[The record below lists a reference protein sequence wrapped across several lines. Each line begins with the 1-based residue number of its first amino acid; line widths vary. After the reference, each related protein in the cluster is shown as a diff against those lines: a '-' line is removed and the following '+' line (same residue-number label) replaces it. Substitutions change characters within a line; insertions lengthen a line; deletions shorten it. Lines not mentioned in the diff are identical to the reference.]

1 MRSLFRSKAAHVS
14 DRIKVLPQY
23 VLPKQALTSLAGR
36 VAGAKGGAMTTR
48 LIRWFV
54 GKYGVDMAEAENPDI
69 ASYTSFNDFFTRA
82 LRPGARPLAQADFV
96 CPVDG
101 AISQFGAID
110 EHEILQ
116 AKGHT
121 FTTAQ
126 LVGGD
131 EKLAAQFAHGGF
143 ANLYLSPKDYH
154 RIHMPCDGRLTRM
167 IYVPGALFSVNPT
180 TARGVPGL
188 FARNERVVCV
198 FESEQFGTFVMVLV
212 GATIVGSMATVWHGM
227 VNPPR
232 LPQLYEWTY
241 DSEQVVLRKG
251 EEMGRFLLGST
262 VVMLFKKD
270 TIAFNQA
277 WAPERSVRLGEMMG
291 NRPGR

>member
-1 MRSLFRSKAAHVS
+1 MS
-14 DRIKVLPQY
+14 DRFKVLPQY
-23 VLPKQALTSLAGR
+23 LLPKQALTSFAGR
-36 VAGAKGGAMTTR
+36 VAGAQGGAMTTR

-54 GKYGVDMAEAENPDI
+54 GKYGVNMAEAANPDI
-69 ASYTSFNDFFTRA
+69 TSYSSFNDFFTRP
-82 LRPGARPLAQADFV
+82 LRGDARPLAPADFIS
-96 CPVDG
+96 PVDG

-110 EHEILQ
+110 DHNILQ
-116 AKGHT
+116 AKGHL
-121 FTTAQ
+121 FTTAE

-131 EKLAAQFAHGGF
+131 KALASHFQHGAF

-154 RIHMPCDGRLTRM
+154 RIHMPCTGRLTRM

-198 FESEQFGTFVMVLV
+198 FENDEIGTFVMVLV
-212 GATIVGSMATVWHGM
+212 GATIVGSMATVWHGV

-232 LPQLYEWTY
+232 KPDICEWTY
-241 DSEQVVLRKG
+241 DSKPVVLQKG

-270 TIAFNQA
+270 AISFNPA

-291 NRPGR
+291 NRPR

>member
-1 MRSLFRSKAAHVS
+1 VS

-23 VLPKQALTSLAGR
+23 VLPKQALTSFAGR

-54 GKYGVDMAEAENPDI
+54 GKYGVNMDEAVNPDI
-69 ASYTSFNDFFTRA
+69 ASYTSFNEFFTRP
-82 LRPGARPLAQADFV
+82 LKDGARPLANADFV

-110 EHEILQ
+110 EHEIFQ
-116 AKGHT
+116 AKGHK
-121 FTTAQ
+121 FTTTQ

-131 EKLAAQFAHGGF
+131 AELASHFAHGSF

-198 FESEQFGTFVMVLV
+198 FEHDQFGPFVMVLV
-212 GATIVGSMATVWHGM
+212 GATIVGSMATVWHGV

-232 LPQLYEWTY
+232 LPEIYEWKYTA
-241 DSEQVVLRKG
+241 EPPVVLRKG

-262 VVMLFKKD
+262 VVMLFRKD
-270 TIAFNQA
+270 TIVFNPD

-291 NRPGR
+291 NRPASR

>member
-1 MRSLFRSKAAHVS
+1 VS
-14 DRIKVLPQY
+14 DRFKVLPQY
-23 VLPKQALTSLAGR
+23 VLPKQALTSFAGR
-36 VAGAKGGAMTTR
+36 VAGARGGAMTTR

-54 GKYGVDMAEAENPDI
+54 GKYGVNMAEAANPDI
-69 ASYTSFNDFFTRA
+69 ASYASFNEFFTRP
-82 LRPGARPLAQADFV
+82 LKDGVRPLAQADFV

-101 AISQFGAID
+101 AISQFGAIED
-110 EHEILQ
+110 HRILQ
-116 AKGHT
+116 AKGHK
-121 FTTAQ
+121 FTTAE

-131 EKLAAQFAHGGF
+131 AQLASHFQHGSF

-198 FESEQFGTFVMVLV
+198 FESEEFGTFVMVLV
-212 GATIVGSMATVWHGM
+212 GATIVGSMATAWHGV

-232 LPQLYEWTY
+232 MARICDWTY
-241 DSEQVVLRKG
+241 DTQPVVLKKG

-262 VVMLFKKD
+262 VVMLFKEN
-270 TIAFNQA
+270 TIRFNEQ
-277 WAPERSVRLGEMMG
+277 WAPERSVRLGELMG
-291 NRPGR
+291 NRPAPAA